1 MSKTTLEQVERAI
14 ASVPGWTPETVTLK
28 PLVGGLLNE
37 NWMAYHN
44 DKPYFMKVYG
54 IGSDNFVDRDQSF
67 EAAKLAHD
75 LGIGPEVL
83 HYDKASGVE
92 VTEFLEGY
100 RASTNAD
107 FARRDFLEHVIDLYA
122 AFNGGAALSSTKTV
136 FDMTDEH
143 MQQGDELGAL
153 RPSDYPWLVKQ
164 YEKAKAAF
172 MASGLDIVP
181 CHNDPMP
188 GNFMVQMSDGQAITD
203 MKLIDY
209 EFSSNNERAYE
220 IGVFLGEVF
229 VDEANSLE
237 LIERYYGE
245 LRPDLVARVYVA
257 RAVADMKWGSWAVQQ
272 RQLSEWDFDYQ
283 KYGIWKFARAR
294 LVFDD
299 PRWDGWLRQL

>member
-1 MSKTTLEQVERAI
+1 MTEILKQIDKAI
-14 ASVPGWTPETVTLK
+14 DAVPGWDKENVRVE

-37 NWMAYHN
+37 NWLAYHN

-54 IGSDNFVDRDQSF
+54 VGSENFVDRDLSF
-67 EAAKLAHD
+67 EAARQAHA

-83 HYDKASGVE
+83 HYDNKTGME
-92 VTEFLEGY
+92 VTEFLVGY

-107 FARRDFLEHVIDLYA
+107 FVREDFLQGVIDLYA
-122 AFNGGAALSSTKTV
+122 VFNSGAPLPRTKDV
-136 FDMTDEH
+136 FEMTDEH
-143 MQQGDELGAL
+143 IEQGTEVGAI
-153 RPSDYPWLVKQ
+153 RPTDFEWLYKQ

-172 MASGLDIVP
+172 FASGLDIVP

-188 GNFMVQMSDGQAITD
+188 GNFMVQLEDDQITD

-220 IGVFLGEVF
+220 IGVFLGEMF
-229 VDEANSLE
+229 VDEATSLQ

-245 LRPDLVARVYVA
+245 LRKEIVARVNVA

-283 KYGIWKFARAR
+283 KYGIWKYARAR
-294 LVFDD
+294 AVFND
-299 PRWDGWLRQL
+299 PRWDYWLRTL